1 MIIALAKI
9 IAKCRLFVQNGIEV
23 NFIHIMRLLHPRK
36 CLLLLSSN
44 WRLKLLLLMACVL
57 VLVLVWQQ
65 RTVSSLRLQLE
76 AREVE
81 ARTAARAVAGVSRE
95 MKEQLRSQNNTKGS
109 WQTGILR

>member
-1 MIIALAKI
+1 
-9 IAKCRLFVQNGIEV
+9 
-23 NFIHIMRLLHPRK
+23 MRLLHPRK
-36 CLLLLSSN
+36 CLPLFSSSN
-44 WRLKLLLLMACVL
+44 CGLKLLLVVAGCVL
-57 VLVLVWQQ
+57 VVVTVWQQ

-95 MKEQLRSQNNTKGS
+95 MKEQLRSQSNTKGN

>member
-1 MIIALAKI
+1 
-9 IAKCRLFVQNGIEV
+9 
-23 NFIHIMRLLHPRK
+23 MRLLHPRK
-36 CLLLLSSN
+36 CLPLFSSSN
-44 WRLKLLLLMACVL
+44 WELKLLLVAGCVL
-57 VLVLVWQQ
+57 VLVTVWQQ

-95 MKEQLRSQNNTKGS
+95 MKEQLRSQSNTKGN

>member
-1 MIIALAKI
+1 
-9 IAKCRLFVQNGIEV
+9 
-23 NFIHIMRLLHPRK
+23 MRLLHPRK
-36 CLLLLSSN
+36 CLSLLSSH
-44 WRLKLLLLMACVL
+44 WGLKLLLVAGCVL
-57 VLVLVWQQ
+57 VLVTVWQQ

-95 MKEQLRSQNNTKGS
+95 MKEQLRSQNITKGS

>member
-1 MIIALAKI
+1 
-9 IAKCRLFVQNGIEV
+9 
-23 NFIHIMRLLHPRK
+23 MRLLHPRK
-36 CLLLLSSN
+36 CLPLLSSN
-44 WRLKLLLLMACVL
+44 WGLKLLLMLVACVL
-57 VLVLVWQQ
+57 VVVTVWQQ

>member
-1 MIIALAKI
+1 
-9 IAKCRLFVQNGIEV
+9 
-23 NFIHIMRLLHPRK
+23 MRLLHPRK
-36 CLLLLSSN
+36 CLPLLSSHCV
-44 WRLKLLLLMACVL
+44 LKLLLLVAGCVL
-57 VLVLVWQQ
+57 VLVTVWQQ

>member
-1 MIIALAKI
+1 
-9 IAKCRLFVQNGIEV
+9 
-23 NFIHIMRLLHPRK
+23 MRLLHPRK
-36 CLLLLSSN
+36 CLSLLSSH
-44 WRLKLLLLMACVL
+44 WGLKLLLMVAGCVL
-57 VLVLVWQQ
+57 VLVTVWQQ

-95 MKEQLRSQNNTKGS
+95 MKEQLRSQSNTKGN

>member
-1 MIIALAKI
+1 M
-9 IAKCRLFVQNGIEV
+9 
-23 NFIHIMRLLHPRK
+23 NFTHIMRLLHPRK

-44 WRLKLLLLMACVL
+44 WRQKLLVLVACVL
-57 VLVLVWQQ
+57 VLVTVWQQ

>member
-1 MIIALAKI
+1 
-9 IAKCRLFVQNGIEV
+9 
-23 NFIHIMRLLHPRK
+23 MRLLHPRK
-36 CLLLLSSN
+36 CLLLLSSH
-44 WRLKLLLLMACVL
+44 WGLKLLLLVAGCVL
-57 VLVLVWQQ
+57 VVVTVWQQ